1 MPTLYRRMN
10 SPGWLASITNSF
22 LRSLGVLMRLAV
34 VAAVCLSMV
43 GLAVAADAHASIKMQ
58 TDIPAQ
64 GLGPALKTLAK
75 DRGFQVVFRTEVV
88 GNARTHGA
96 TGDLTTPEALTK
108 LLEGTSLTY
117 SYLDENT
124 VTILPRADLGSG
136 SASDPQNPRRSGG
149 VSQGGDNK
157 EGQKRTPFRLA
168 Q

>member
-22 LRSLGVLMRLAV
+22 SRSVGVLMRLMV

-43 GLAVAADAHASIKMQ
+43 GLAVATDSHASIRMQ

-64 GLGPALKTLAK
+64 GLGPALKALAK

-88 GNARTHGA
+88 GKARTHGA
-96 TGDLTTPEALTK
+96 TGDLTTPEALAQ

-117 SYLDENT
+117 SFLDENT
-124 VTILPRADLGSG
+124 VTILPREETGSG
-136 SASDPQNPRRSGG
+136 SATDRQ
-149 VSQGGDNK
+149 
-157 EGQKRTPFRLA
+157 
-168 Q
+168 